1 MSLSRSDTSVLGRW
15 WWTVD
20 RWTLLAVATLI
31 GFGYV
36 MMLAAS
42 PAVAERLHQS
52 RDAFL
57 LKQVVFLAL
66 AGLVVV
72 AVSLL
77 SPKGV
82 RRLALLGCLAAL
94 ALTAA
99 TLVMGVEIKGARRWI
114 SIPGMTV
121 QPSEFLKPCFAVVA
135 AWLLSEDQ
143 RVPRLRSRANDFVS
157 LNTRSSIGARCASGT
172 KSRKS
177 PAALPRGSAQ
187 TTWSQRSGSAS
198 LRWLRHFAGFARPNG
213 FPGTILAGGVFALI
227 ALLLKSQPDVGMLA
241 VVAAVF
247 FIQLFIGGLNLLL
260 VGVAAG
266 GLAAAGV
273 GAYTFFPHV
282 HSRITRFM
290 DPASGDSYQV
300 NTALEA
306 FGNGG
311 LLGRGAGEGRVKDVL
326 PDAHAD
332 FVFAVVGEEFGMVI
346 CLVVLC
352 LFGFIVLRGLL
363 RLLAEQDLFIV
374 LASCGLVTSF
384 GLQAF
389 VNMGSTL
396 HLIPTKG
403 MTLPFVSY
411 GGSSVLAVALG
422 IGMLLALTRRRTR
435 AEPVW
440 ERSA

>member
-1 MSLSRSDTSVLGRW
+1 MALSRSDDSVLGRW
-15 WWTVD
+15 WLTVD

-42 PAVAERLHQS
+42 PAVAERIHQS
-52 RDAFL
+52 RDMFI

-72 AVSLL
+72 GVSLL
-77 SPKGV
+77 SPRGV
-82 RRLALLGCLAAL
+82 WRLALFGCLAAL

-114 SIPGMTV
+114 SVPGMTV

-135 AWLLSEDQ
+135 AWLLSEGQ
-143 RVPRLRSRANDFVS
+143 RLRR
-157 LNTRSSIGARCASGT
+157 
-172 KSRKS
+172 
-177 PAALPRGSAQ
+177 
-187 TTWSQRSGSAS
+187 
-198 LRWLRHFAGFARPNG
+198 
-213 FPGTILAGGVFALI
+213 FPGMLLAGGVFALI
-227 ALLLKSQPDVGMLA
+227 ALLLKSQPDMGMLA

-247 FIQLFIGGLNLLL
+247 FTQLFIGGLNLMMVGLGVGGL
-260 VGVAAG
+260 VGAAIS
-266 GLAAAGV
+266 
-273 GAYTFFPHV
+273 AYAFFPHV
-282 HSRITRFM
+282 RSRVTRFL
-290 DPASGDSYQV
+290 DPSSGDSYQV

-311 LLGRGAGEGRVKDVL
+311 LLGRGPGEGRIKDVL

-346 CLVVLC
+346 CLVLLA

-389 VNMGSTL
+389 VNMASSL

-422 IGMLLALTRRRTR
+422 IGMLLALTRRRARTD
-435 AEPVW
+435 PVW
-440 ERSA
+440 SAAT